1 MDFSFRSY
9 LHIIYGVSKGSIYGH
24 QLFSLDL
31 YSMRYGNF
39 GTLEILLMKPLPLKE
54 DQHLIS
60 HENLEIIAEEIIQP
74 FSFNNLKANAS
85 ICHLFI
91 SSYQP
96 VSVNVRC
103 SVFAFAL
110 LQTCFLFVLTKENV
124 MTCNRPFDS
133 LT

>member
-1 MDFSFRSY
+1 
-9 LHIIYGVSKGSIYGH
+9 
-24 QLFSLDL
+24 
-31 YSMRYGNF
+31 
-39 GTLEILLMKPLPLKE
+39 MKPLPLKE